1 MICYLCCLFKY
12 NVSSQ
17 QSVSMLSSLSR
28 RYLFGMTLVTSNA
41 IQTSSEIIWI
51 PLLFLF
57 YLTFTSLFIPLFL
70 SKVCSFFFSLFHSLQ
85 IKRSKSCTTKY
96 WFVEPSV
103 DRSARLSGYKRKADS
118 SLIPPYFLLLFVFNE
133 DGGGEYCC

>member
-1 MICYLCCLFKY
+1 M
-12 NVSSQ
+12 
-17 QSVSMLSSLSR
+17 
-28 RYLFGMTLVTSNA
+28 
-41 IQTSSEIIWI
+41 
-51 PLLFLF
+51 LFLF

-118 SLIPPYFLLLFVFNE
+118 SLIPPLNEKNNPWTMRFFLSLIFYYYLYSMRM
-133 DGGGEYCC
+133 GGGDIAVKLVTSYHHQHDHSTRHSCSMANALVVVAIVALTR